1 MTWLTITPTDER
13 VRFIAAYLRGELSV
27 SRLCETFGVSR
38 TTAQVAATLTE
49 QMGVAATARVEVRLR
64 FATWKLASAWR
75 PGSVP
80 LLLPW

>member
-1 MTWLTITPTDER
+1 MPWPTINPTDER

-38 TTAQVAATLTE
+38 TTAQIAATLTKK
-49 QMGVAATARVEVRLR
+49 MGIAATDRVEVRLR
-64 FATWKLASAWR
+64 MATWKLASAWR

-80 LLLPW
+80 RPLPW